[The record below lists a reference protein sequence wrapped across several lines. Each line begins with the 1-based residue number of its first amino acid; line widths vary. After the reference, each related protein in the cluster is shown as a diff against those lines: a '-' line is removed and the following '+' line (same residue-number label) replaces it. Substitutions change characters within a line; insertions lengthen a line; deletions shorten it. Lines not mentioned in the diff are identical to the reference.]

1 MMIDYYVEKSI
12 LIVDIEDKGI
22 LGLPFKMLKDVS
34 ILKKFKIL
42 IIECLLREKLF
53 KAKRII
59 F

>member
-1 MMIDYYVEKSI
+1 MIDYYVEKSI

-42 IIECLLREKLF
+42 KIECLLREKLF

>member
-1 MMIDYYVEKSI
+1 MIDYYVEKSI